1 MAHISTALDEAA
13 CHEIMRRYKLASK
26 GEAINLALRKLA
38 AEPPP
43 YTPPTAKPLSA
54 DQIRAFEGIGWDG
67 DLDAMRSGGGQQPPE
82 TAR

>member
-1 MAHISTALDEAA
+1 MAHISTDLDEAA

-43 YTPPTAKPLSA
+43 THRQPPNPCPPTKSA
-54 DQIRAFEGIGWDG
+54 PCGVSDG
-67 DLDAMRSGGGQQPPE
+67 KV
-82 TAR
+82 T